1 VGAEL
6 PGSKLSLQALLRPAL
21 PSMTD
26 PVAIAALVEQAWQQA
41 YLDPFHARALG
52 QQVVQASAALTP
64 AQPVLQAWGWLH
76 VALADVRIG
85 DADAAHAACMRS
97 RDLFLQLGEPRGIS
111 LCDEVLA
118 IYLRRTGDYA
128 AAEHLLAEIDARTD
142 RGYTDN
148 DQFIAHNARA
158 IVHKLKGRS
167 DDALRHFYL
176 ALHAAQ
182 RTGWVGP
189 LVSALGNLGGY
200 HHDLFNLED
209 ARVLSEQAF
218 EESRKWGV
226 RPALGTSCANL
237 ISIYDSMGQ
246 PDRARAMA
254 DFILAHPSELV
265 PDAADMYMLSLAQAF
280 VCSGDIDSAQRY
292 LDRGSSAAVVD
303 GDGVVY
309 WAWLQAR
316 CRLARHDAAA
326 ARELAERVLDERE
339 AFEQVDQP
347 YDLMQ
352 LRRTAADACE
362 WLGDLGAALRHTQHA
377 HAIYEELVGRSAR
390 ARYLA
395 LQASFD
401 MAQAQQDRDLAQ
413 RSHRQ
418 AEEDRA
424 RLVRLNRALR
434 AQIVETEALQAQ
446 LREQALRD
454 ALTGLHNR
462 RYLQSAGVS
471 MLERAAREAEGLC
484 VVMLDIDRF
493 KQVNDSL
500 GHDAGDALLVGFSR
514 RLLNGVRRGDL
525 VCRFGGEE
533 FVVLMPDVDAEQAI
547 ATMARLLETMKSEP
561 IALRGGDSVRCS
573 FSAGVAEY
581 PLHGGTLDALIGSA
595 DKALYEAK
603 QGGRGRVDLFVA
615 A

>member
-1 VGAEL
+1 
-6 PGSKLSLQALLRPAL
+6 
-21 PSMTD
+21 MTD
-26 PVAIAALVEQAWQQA
+26 PAAIAALVEQAWQQA
-41 YLDPFHARALG
+41 YLDPFHARELG
-52 QQVVQASAALTP
+52 EQVVLQAMQAQAHP
-64 AQPVLQAWGWLH
+64 ALQAWGWLH
-76 VALADVRIG
+76 LALADVRIG
-85 DADAAHAACMRS
+85 DAGAALAACTRS
-97 RDLFLQLGEPRGIS
+97 RELFVQLGEARGIA
-111 LCDEVLA
+111 LCDEVRA
-118 IYLRRTGDYA
+118 IHLRRTGDYA
-128 AAEHLLAEIDARTD
+128 AAEQLLAEIDARPD
-142 RGYTDN
+142 RAYTDN
-148 DQFIAHNARA
+148 DQFIAHNSRA
-158 IVHKLKGRS
+158 IIHKLNGRS

-209 ARVLSEQAF
+209 ARALSEQAF
-218 EESRKWGV
+218 DESRKWGV

-237 ISIYDSMGQ
+237 ISIYDSMDQ

-254 DFILAHPSELV
+254 DFILAHPDELV
-265 PDAADMYMLSLAQAF
+265 PGAIDMYLLSIAQAF
-280 VCSGDIDSAQRY
+280 VCSGDIENAQRY
-292 LDRGSSAAVVD
+292 LDRGATAAVAD

-316 CRLARHDAAA
+316 CHLARHDATA
-326 ARELAERVLDERE
+326 AREVAERTLDERQ

-347 YDLMQ
+347 SDLMQ

-377 HAIYEELVGRSAR
+377 QAIYEELVGRSAR

-395 LQASFD
+395 LQASFE
-401 MAQAQQDRDLAQ
+401 MAQAQQERDLAQ

-424 RLVRLNRALR
+424 RLSRLNRALQ

-454 ALTGLHNR
+454 PLTGLHNR
-462 RYLQSAGVS
+462 RYLQSTGAS
-471 MLERAAREAEGLC
+471 MLERAAREAEGIC
-484 VVMLDIDRF
+484 VVMVDIDRF
-493 KQVNDSL
+493 KQVNDTL

-547 ATMARLLETMKSEP
+547 ATMGRLIETMKREP

-581 PLHGGTLDALIGSA
+581 PLHGRTLDALIVSA
-595 DKALYEAK
+595 DKALYKAK

>member
-1 VGAEL
+1 M
-6 PGSKLSLQALLRPAL
+6 SDPA
-21 PSMTD
+21 
-26 PVAIAALVEQAWQQA
+26 AIAALVEQAWQQA
-41 YLDPFHARALG
+41 YLDPFHARDLG
-52 QQVVQASAALTP
+52 RQVVQHAHP
-64 AQPVLQAWGWLH
+64 AWRAWGWLH
-76 VALADVRIG
+76 LALADVRIG
-85 DADAAHAACMRS
+85 DADAALAACRRS
-97 RDLFLQLGEPRGIS
+97 REIFVQAAEPRGIS
-111 LCDEVLA
+111 LCDEVIA
-118 IYLRRTGDYA
+118 IYLRRIGDLA
-128 AAEHLLAEIDARTD
+128 AAEQLLADIDTRPGRA
-142 RGYTDN
+142 YTPN
-148 DQFIAHNARA
+148 DEFIAHNSRA
-158 IVHKLKGRS
+158 IVHKLNGRS
-167 DDALRHFYL
+167 DEALRHFYL

-189 LVSALGNLGGY
+189 IVCALGNLGGY

-209 ARVLSEQAF
+209 ALALSEQAF

-226 RPALGTSCANL
+226 RPALGNSCANL
-237 ISIYDSMGQ
+237 ISIYDSMGR
-246 PDRARAMA
+246 PDRAREMA
-254 DFILAHPSELV
+254 EFILAHPDELV
-265 PDAADMYMLSLAQAF
+265 PGAIDVYLLSIAQAF
-280 VCSGDIDSAQRY
+280 VCSGDIESAQRY
-292 LDRGSSAAVVD
+292 LDRGATAAGAD

-316 CRLARHDAAA
+316 CHLGRHDAAA
-326 ARELAERVLDERE
+326 AREVAERTLDERQ
-339 AFEQVDQP
+339 AFDHVDQP
-347 YDLMQ
+347 CDLMQ

-362 WLGDLGAALRHTQHA
+362 WLGDLGAALRHTQNA

-395 LQASFD
+395 LQASFE
-401 MAQAQQDRDLAQ
+401 MAQAQQERDLAQ

-424 RLVRLNRALR
+424 RLARLNRALQ

-454 ALTGLHNR
+454 PLTGLHNR
-462 RYLQSAGVS
+462 RYLQSAGAS

-484 VVMLDIDRF
+484 AVMLDIDRF
-493 KQVNDSL
+493 KQVNDTL

-547 ATMARLLETMKSEP
+547 ATMGRLLETMKREP

-581 PLHGGTLDALIGSA
+581 PLHGRTLDALIASA